1 MGNLLPFIKLYR
13 RYPGAMALG
22 VLLSITTL
30 LASLGLLAL
39 SGWFITSTA
48 IAGLTLATAQSFN
61 FFTPGAGVRGVSI
74 GRTASRYFERLVS
87 HDATFK
93 LLAWLRGWFFARLAP
108 VPLHRLKQFRKG
120 DLLNRLVA
128 DVDALDQLYLR
139 MFSPILAAVV
149 TIVMLALGL
158 SWFSTTLG
166 LSVVLMMGGWLLL
179 LPPLFYALG
188 RHSSKAKGISQQQL
202 RQAVLDYLQGM
213 AELQIVGTEPVF
225 RQQLDDRERQLH
237 QHQARLSKLEGLGS
251 ALLTFAAGCSAVL
264 MLYLAAGEYQAE
276 VISGPVM
283 VMSVFAVLAGFEAL
297 MPVPG
302 AFQFL
307 GFTAQA
313 AGQLKEVIDQPP
325 MVYGK
330 QVPEVKGLV
339 EFKNVNF
346 SYDELQVLDQVTLTI
361 PAGQHVALVGK
372 TGCGKSTLAGL
383 LIRYNDC
390 DSGQVLVDGVP
401 VPDFSE
407 QALYQALAVI
417 PQKTHVL
424 SATLRDN
431 LKLADH
437 SASDERLLEVIQ
449 ATGLNQLAAAR
460 SNKVNSHKVNS
471 NEAILDLWL
480 GQGGIMLSGGEQRR
494 LAIARTMLKQADI
507 LIMDEASEGL
517 DCFSEQLLLNRIL
530 EAYQHKTVIMITHKQ
545 SMLEKMDAVY
555 RLDAGCLL
563 MVDG

>member
-13 RYPGAMALG
+13 RYPGAMSLG

-48 IAGLTLATAQSFN
+48 IAGLVLATAQSFN
-61 FFTPGAGVRGVSI
+61 FFTPGAGVRGFSI
-74 GRTASRYFERLVS
+74 ARTASRYFERLVS

-93 LLAWLRGWFFARLAP
+93 LLAWLRGWFFDRLAP

-128 DVDALDQLYLR
+128 NVDALDQLYLR

-149 TIVMLALGL
+149 VILILSLGL
-158 SWFSTTLG
+158 SWFSTVLG
-166 LSVVLMMGGWLLL
+166 QGVLLMMGGWLLV

-188 RHSSKAKGISQQQL
+188 KHSSKAKGISQQQL
-202 RQAVLDYLQGM
+202 RQAALDYLQGM
-213 AELQIVGTEPVF
+213 AELQIVGTEPEF
-225 RQQLDDRERQLH
+225 RQQINDREQQLH
-237 QHQARLSKLEGLGS
+237 QHQAMLSKLEGLGS
-251 ALLTFAAGCSAVL
+251 ALLTFAAGSSAVL
-264 MLYLAAGEYQAE
+264 MLYLAAGEYQAG

-307 GFTAQA
+307 GYTTQA

-325 MVYGK
+325 MAYGQQEPK
-330 QVPEVKGLV
+330 V
-339 EFKNVNF
+339 EGHVVFDRVSF
-346 SYDELQVLDQVTLTI
+346 AYDQLPVLNEVTLDI
-361 PAGQHVALVGK
+361 PAGHHVALLGK

-383 LIRYNDC
+383 LTRYHDC
-390 DSGQVLVDGVP
+390 DSGRVSVDGVP
-401 VPDFSE
+401 VTAFSE
-407 QALYQALAVI
+407 KSLYRMLAVV

-431 LKLADH
+431 LKLADPQ
-437 SASDERLLEVIQ
+437 ASDDRLLELLQ
-449 ATGLNQLAAAR
+449 TTGLNQLVAVR
-460 SNKVNSHKVNS
+460 
-471 NEAILDLWL
+471 EALSGKENPLDLWL
-480 GQGGIMLSGGEQRR
+480 GQGGITLSGGEQRR
-494 LAIARTMLKQADI
+494 LAIARVMLKPARI

-517 DCFSEQLLLNRIL
+517 DRFSEQLLLNRLL
-530 EAYQHKTVIMITHKQ
+530 EVYQHRTVLMITHKQ
-545 SMLEKMDAVY
+545 SLLQKMDAVY
-555 RLDAGCLL
+555 RLDGGRLER
-563 MVDG
+563 VQS